1 MYICIF
7 LSLNKEPLTTSS
19 MLAVCAHGCLFH
31 SLQSLKEYN
40 LSSYHYKRCHQ
51 LQPSFAA
58 ALSQHKAAV
67 CEMRILQLLD
77 NHARELD
84 LARSK
89 LDELYRKHEEM
100 QKHQEAD
107 SWYPQKRFGED
118 VYYVHTYVCRYNT
131 YVCML
136 MKCMVIQASCTYVYS
151 YIHTY
156 MQ

>member
-1 MYICIF
+1 MYICVF
-7 LSLNKEPLTTSS
+7 LSLNKEPLTASS
-19 MLAVCAHGCLFH
+19 MLAVNAHGCLFH
-31 SLQSLKEYN
+31 PLQSLKEYN

-118 VYYVHTYVCRYNT
+118 VYYVHTYVCMYN
-131 YVCML
+131 VF
-136 MKCMVIQASCTYVYS
+136 VS
-151 YIHTY
+151 Y
-156 MQ
+156 